1 MDLSFSTIL
10 ILILIGV
17 CAGLLSGF
25 VGVGGGMIIVPGLI
39 YLLGKGQLE
48 AQGTSL
54 AVIMLPVG
62 ILGVMNY
69 YKAGNVNI
77 NYALV
82 IAIAFVVG
90 SYFGSKYALKVP
102 EHKIKVIFGFF
113 LLYVA
118 IRMLHSGGMKW
129 LRFEG

>member
-1 MDLSFSTIL
+1 MDMSFSTIL
-10 ILILIGV
+10 ILIIIGV

-62 ILGVMNY
+62 VLGVMNY
-69 YKAGNVNI
+69 YKAGNVNV
-77 NYALV
+77 YFALV
-82 IAIAFVVG
+82 IAIAFVLG

-102 EHKIKVIFGFF
+102 EHKIKVFFGIF
-113 LLYVA
+113 LLYIA

-129 LRFEG
+129 LRVDG

>member
-1 MDLSFSTIL
+1 MDMSFTTIL
-10 ILILIGV
+10 ILIIIGV
-17 CAGLLSGF
+17 CAVLLSGF

-82 IAIAFVVG
+82 IAIAFVLG

-102 EHKIKVIFGFF
+102 EHKIKVIFGVF

-118 IRMLHSGGMKW
+118 GRMLYSGATKW
-129 LRFEG
+129 FSEV

>member
-10 ILILIGV
+10 ILVVIGI

-102 EHKIKVIFGFF
+102 EHKIKVIFGVF

-118 IRMLHSGGMKW
+118 GRMLYSGATKW
-129 LRFEG
+129 FSEV

>member
-102 EHKIKVIFGFF
+102 EHKIKVIFGVF

>member
-1 MDLSFSTIL
+1 MDMSFSTIL
-10 ILILIGV
+10 ILIIIGV

-25 VGVGGGMIIVPGLI
+25 VGVGGGMVIVPGLI

-69 YKAGNVNI
+69 YKAGNVNV
-77 NYALV
+77 YFALV
-82 IAIAFVVG
+82 IAIAFVLG

-102 EHKIKVIFGFF
+102 EHKIKVIFGIF
-113 LLYVA
+113 LLYIA
-118 IRMLHSGGMKW
+118 GRMLYSGATKW
-129 LRFEG
+129 FSEV

>member
-48 AQGTSL
+48 SQGTSL

-102 EHKIKVIFGFF
+102 EHKIKVIFGVF

-129 LRFEG
+129 LRVDG

>member
-10 ILILIGV
+10 ILIIIGI

-82 IAIAFVVG
+82 IAIAFVLG

-102 EHKIKVIFGFF
+102 EHKIKVIFGIF
-113 LLYVA
+113 LLYIA
-118 IRMLHSGGMKW
+118 GRMLYSGATKW
-129 LRFEG
+129 MMDNG

>member
-1 MDLSFSTIL
+1 MDMSFTTIL
-10 ILILIGV
+10 ILIIIGV

-25 VGVGGGMIIVPGLI
+25 VGVGGGMVIVPGLI

-69 YKAGNVNI
+69 YKAGNVNV
-77 NYALV
+77 YFALV
-82 IAIAFVVG
+82 IAIAFVLG

-102 EHKIKVIFGFF
+102 EHKIKVIFGIF
-113 LLYVA
+113 LLYIA
-118 IRMLHSGGMKW
+118 GRMLYSGATKW
-129 LRFEG
+129 MMDNG

>member
-10 ILILIGV
+10 ILIFIGV

-82 IAIAFVVG
+82 IAIAFVLG

-102 EHKIKVIFGFF
+102 EHKIKVIFGVF

-118 IRMLHSGGMKW
+118 VRMLHSGATKW
-129 LRFEG
+129 LRVDG

>member
-10 ILILIGV
+10 ILIIIGI

-48 AQGTSL
+48 AQATSL

-82 IAIAFVVG
+82 IAIAFVLG

-102 EHKIKVIFGFF
+102 EHKIKVIFGIF
-113 LLYVA
+113 LLYIA
-118 IRMLHSGGMKW
+118 GKMLYSGATKW
-129 LRFEG
+129 FSEV

>member
-82 IAIAFVVG
+82 IAIAFVLG

-102 EHKIKVIFGFF
+102 EHKIKVIFGVF

-118 IRMLHSGGMKW
+118 VRMLHSGGMKW
-129 LRFEG
+129 LRVDG

>member
-10 ILILIGV
+10 ILVVIGV

-102 EHKIKVIFGFF
+102 EHKIKVIFGVF

-129 LRFEG
+129 LRVDG

>member
-82 IAIAFVVG
+82 IAIAFVLG

-102 EHKIKVIFGFF
+102 EHKIKVIFGVF

-118 IRMLHSGGMKW
+118 VRMLHSGGMKW
-129 LRFEG
+129 LRFDG

>member
-10 ILILIGV
+10 ILVIIGI

-102 EHKIKVIFGFF
+102 EHKIKVIFGVF

-129 LRFEG
+129 FRVEG

>member
-10 ILILIGV
+10 ILVIIGV

-102 EHKIKVIFGFF
+102 EHKIKVIFGIF

-129 LRFEG
+129 LRVDG